1 MEGDIPAQ
9 LQHRCEQLDH
19 IAKGTAAG
27 SGGDDT
33 SPNLGLDCL
42 MDTFVALFD
51 ECQQDSLSRNKN
63 IAAFLRKCKK
73 VRNCH
78 EWVFMCVCPVAWLLL
93 MLGVNE

>member
-73 VRNCH
+73 GIVMNECSS
-78 EWVFMCVCPVAWLLL
+78 CVYAQWHDCY
-93 MLGVNE
+93 